1 MVRLEREPVP
11 RFPGH
16 AVGPKWPKIRQKPG
30 AVFIILSSLRSAQC
44 GYLKAFWPDLFGTT
58 KRPYNWSAGLM
69 FSATGTAGRAPSF

>member
-58 KRPYNWSAGLM
+58 KRPYN
-69 FSATGTAGRAPSF
+69 